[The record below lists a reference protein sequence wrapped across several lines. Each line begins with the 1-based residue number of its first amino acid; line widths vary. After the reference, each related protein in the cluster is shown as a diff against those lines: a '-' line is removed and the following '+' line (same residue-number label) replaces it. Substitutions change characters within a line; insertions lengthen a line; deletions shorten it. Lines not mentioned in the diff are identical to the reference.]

1 MVVSEEIEMGQPN
14 PELDGEKEIDRKIRE
29 LEGMKFFL

>member
-1 MVVSEEIEMGQPN
+1 MGQPN

-29 LEGMKFFL
+29 LEGMRFFYELKI